1 MIPTFIYV
9 EILEVYFMSK
19 PSRKKLCG
27 IYCIENLANG
37 KRYIGQ
43 SKNIERRINNH
54 KNLLRKNEHHN
65 EYLQRAWNKYGEDC
79 FQFYIICSCSES
91 VIDNFERFYI
101 SLYNTSLSLAYL
113 RCVPCERRFLRTEPI
128 VDGYC
133 RVESNGATE
142 GKQTKASCTS
152 IYFKSPS

>member
-1 MIPTFIYV
+1 
-9 EILEVYFMSK
+9 MSK

-79 FQFYIICSCSES
+79 FQFYIIFL
-91 VIDNFERFYI
+91 VVNQLLI
-101 SLYNTSLSLAYL
+101 TSK
-113 RCVPCERRFLRTEPI
+113 
-128 VDGYC
+128 G
-133 RVESNGATE
+133 
-142 GKQTKASCTS
+142 S
-152 IYFKSPS
+152 IYLYIILPMTILDTI

>member
-1 MIPTFIYV
+1 
-9 EILEVYFMSK
+9 MSK

-65 EYLQRAWNKYGEDC
+65 EYL
-79 FQFYIICSCSES
+79 
-91 VIDNFERFYI
+91 
-101 SLYNTSLSLAYL
+101 
-113 RCVPCERRFLRTEPI
+113 
-128 VDGYC
+128 
-133 RVESNGATE
+133 
-142 GKQTKASCTS
+142 
-152 IYFKSPS
+152 

>member
-1 MIPTFIYV
+1 
-9 EILEVYFMSK
+9 MSK

-65 EYLQRAWNKYGEDC
+65 EYLQRAWNKYGENC

-101 SLYNTSLSLAYL
+101 SLYNTTNDNFGYNLESGGNIGKKHSPKTIEKLIKIHKS
-113 RCVPCERRFLRTEPI
+113 ERVQI
-128 VDGYC
+128 YC
-133 RVESNGATE
+133 M
-142 GKQTKASCTS
+142 KLDK
-152 IYFKSPS
+152 IYD

>member
-1 MIPTFIYV
+1 
-9 EILEVYFMSK
+9 MSK

-101 SLYNTSLSLAYL
+101 SL
-113 RCVPCERRFLRTEPI
+113 
-128 VDGYC
+128 
-133 RVESNGATE
+133 
-142 GKQTKASCTS
+142 
-152 IYFKSPS
+152 